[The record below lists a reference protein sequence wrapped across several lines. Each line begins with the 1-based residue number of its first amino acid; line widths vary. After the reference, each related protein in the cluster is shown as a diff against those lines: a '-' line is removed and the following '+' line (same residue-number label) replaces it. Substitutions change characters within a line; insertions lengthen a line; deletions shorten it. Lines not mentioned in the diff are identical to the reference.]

1 MVSSAQIIEPL
12 TDVDQVFVESVKKRL
27 SPCFTMLGAH
37 RSIPV
42 AAKRPPDKE
51 LLAEVLLAASGPLV
65 HDGYNYMLLIHGPS
79 NAAYVVQL
87 GGFAGSQTV
96 FGPIGLTAT
105 CQ

>member
-1 MVSSAQIIEPL
+1 
-12 TDVDQVFVESVKKRL
+12 
-27 SPCFTMLGAH
+27 MLHHDGGASFH
-37 RSIPV
+37 SGGH
-42 AAKRPPDKE
+42 
-51 LLAEVLLAASGPLV
+51 EVLLAASGPLV

-96 FGPIGLTAT
+96 FGPIALTAT